1 MWQVPIKFLLS
12 NTDLNILAPSFALQL
27 HSKWG
32 KAEVVSEYGC
42 LDLALLYI
50 HDDNDLN

>member
-12 NTDLNILAPSFALQL
+12 NTDLNILAPSFAQL

-32 KAEVVSEYGC
+32 KAEIVSEYGYF
-42 LDLALLYI
+42 DLALLYF